1 MLVSL
6 TAINSRVVNITWT
19 PPPNDQRNGI
29 IQYYQIKVLISE
41 TSEYFNIQTANLSLT
56 LTDLHPDYTYTV
68 SIAAVT
74 IGTGPF
80 SMIQSVTTPEDGRL

>member
-1 MLVSL
+1 MYVSL
-6 TAINSRVVNITWT
+6 NAISSRVVNITWT

-29 IQYYQIKVLISE
+29 IQYYQIKVFIAE
-41 TSEYFNIQTANLSLT
+41 TSEYFNIQTANFSLT

-80 SMIQSVTTPEDGRL
+80 STIQSVTTPEDGKL